1 MTATRSLWEDTKT
14 FFPLFLT
21 QVQQRQMRSV
31 CVVGASD
38 GKFVLP
44 LARLGI
50 RVLAIERDPSAIDG
64 GPVTL
69 PGSAP
74 GTMVGLRK
82 RLADEGL
89 TEHVQIVQADLQTIS
104 QSTKQVDA
112 VWTSCSWHY
121 SINHSRP
128 LADFIRVMRDLCR
141 PTGGMLGA
149 EYMMPV
155 EPRHFAI
162 EHYLS
167 EGQLRAFLPGWQV
180 DWETYTPPFVEAPHV
195 EQLTEHVHR
204 MGLIIATRP

>member
-1 MTATRSLWEDTKT
+1 MTTTRSVWESTRT

-21 QVQQRQMRSV
+21 QVQQHDARSV

-44 LARLGI
+44 LARHGI
-50 RVLAIERDPSAIDG
+50 RVVAIECDETAIDG
-64 GPVTL
+64 GSVTL
-69 PGSAP
+69 PGSVE
-74 GTMVGLRK
+74 GTIPGLRK

-89 TEHVQIVQADLQTIS
+89 TSLVKIVRSSLLTVPGRIDP
-104 QSTKQVDA
+104 VDA

-121 SINHSRP
+121 SINHRRP
-128 LADFIRVMRDLCR
+128 LADFIAAMTRLCR
-141 PTGGMLGA
+141 PGGGVFGA

-155 EPRHFAI
+155 DPRHFTI

-167 EGQLRAFLPGWQV
+167 EGSARTFFPGWQI

-195 EQLTEHVHR
+195 EQLAEHVHR